1 MQRKKLMN
9 FLFCIIFL
17 KWFLEPIQK
26 SIALYSFEFSCS
38 LEKSLENDRLREE
51 LRSAEDLNKKSQ
63 EVSIQ
68 IIWLHINI
76 QLNFL
81 GVNS

>member
-1 MQRKKLMN
+1 MD

-17 KWFLEPIQK
+17 KWFLETIQK

-68 IIWLHINI
+68 IIWQHINI
-76 QLNFL
+76 QPNFL